1 MAGGTENQM
10 SKQTEFLKKEKIL
23 HLATIDEK
31 NSPHIVPVWYL
42 YSAKKIYIGTNTKTQ
57 KVKNIKNHKKVSFCV
72 DVGVNA
78 PNIFGV
84 MGKGTAKLLKEKSSV
99 SRIAKK
105 ILLRYFKSL
114 DNKSARELLEDTNCI
129 IEILPKEF
137 SNWKY

>member
-1 MAGGTENQM
+1 M

-42 YSAKKIYIGTNTKTQ
+42 YSAKKIYVGTNTRTQ
-57 KVKNIKNHKKVSFCV
+57 KVKNIKVHKKVSFCV

-84 MGKGTAKLLKEKSSV
+84 MGKGTAKLLKEKSIV
-99 SRIAKK
+99 NKIGKK
-105 ILLRYFKSL
+105 ILLRYFKSF
-114 DNKSARELLEDTNCI
+114 DNKSAKELLEDTDCI
-129 IEILPKEF
+129 IEIIPRQIL
-137 SNWKY
+137 NWKY